1 MTPNEAT
8 YTVVGGLAKVSKQLF
23 TDVDD
28 VASFMPRELTNW
40 IIIGENYQLLQG
52 NGTTPN
58 QTGLFN
64 TSGVTREY
72 SSTDGMGERAA

>member
-1 MTPNEAT
+1 
-8 YTVVGGLAKVSKQLF
+8 LF

-52 NGTTPN
+52 NRTTPN

-72 SSTDGMGERAA
+72 SSTDGDTVIDCVLEAANDVRVGGAYA

>member
-40 IIIGENYQLLQG
+40 IIIGENYQLLRE
-52 NGTTPN
+52 TARRP
-58 QTGLFN
+58 
-64 TSGVTREY
+64 TRPAC
-72 SSTDGMGERAA
+72 STRAVR